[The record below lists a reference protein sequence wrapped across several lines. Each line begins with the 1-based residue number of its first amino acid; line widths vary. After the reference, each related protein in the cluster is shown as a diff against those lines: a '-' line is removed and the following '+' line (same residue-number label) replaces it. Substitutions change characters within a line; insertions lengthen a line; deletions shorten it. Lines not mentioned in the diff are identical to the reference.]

1 MEKATAD
8 RLHVKHPENTL
19 HQRLCEE
26 LGLCSAQ
33 ADKAVEIF
41 LDWSKVNC
49 ASTRPPGQ
57 IVRTAVAA
65 DEPAGKPVKHC
76 HTREI
81 DLTIDHRGDID
92 IQHRH
97 GTPALRMTKILRMSW
112 EAYEQGALL
121 SHEDLAAI
129 IGIDRTTVKRL
140 VKHLRQLGFLV
151 PTRGVIHDMGRAPS
165 HKEPICRL
173 LCRGYVYTEIATMT
187 GHTERSIERY
197 ALQFGQVIK
206 LRDEGAAPNDIRIVT
221 GLSEQA
227 VALYLRL
234 YNEHNTDEFRPHL
247 DTLKRRFESGK
258 GIVGPGQYPPK
269 KSQRDPLEK
278 IKNDD
283 FFRATS
289 LLLRK
294 HLGLTATIADFVA
307 KHVVELH
314 DDLFVDT
321 SRLEPGQ
328 TMLLVDSAQSAP
340 KYSGHLSVERPLVPV
355 VLSPWTA
362 DKIDIWRSKQTRT
375 EKIGLVGDALARQAR
390 KQGGTMTVSLLAF
403 LLNVS
408 CHTMSKALAHLRQRQ
423 NDPTP
428 IKGHTEDAGMTTSHK
443 DIICDLHDQGYTPPE
458 ISKITCHIPES
469 RDRYLKTNLRVETLC
484 RVLRCIPDEVQTARF
499 LGIERSVARQYLQR
513 LQRNMA
519 RGDKTAPPLRLTT
532 KPPPSLSPPSGSC
545 RHEAQQPNVEQQQ

>member
-8 RLHVKHPENTL
+8 RLHVKHPENSL
-19 HQRLCEE
+19 YQRLCED

-33 ADKAVEIF
+33 ADKAIEIF
-41 LDWSKVNC
+41 LEWSQVNC
-49 ASTRPPGQ
+49 ASARPPGQ

-65 DEPAGKPVKHC
+65 DEPAGKPIRHC

-81 DLTIDHRGDID
+81 CLTVDHRGDIK

-97 GTPALRMTKILRMSW
+97 GTPALRMTKIFRMTW
-112 EAYEQGALL
+112 EAFEQGGLL

-129 IGIDRTTVKRL
+129 LGIDRTTVKRF
-140 VKHLRQLGFLV
+140 VKRLREFGLTV

-206 LRDEGAAPNDIRIVT
+206 LRDEGASPNDIRIIAD
-221 GLSEQA
+221 LSEYA

-234 YNEHNTDEFRPHL
+234 YNEYNTDEFRSHL

-269 KSQRDPLEK
+269 KPQRDPLEK

-283 FFRATS
+283 FLRATS
-289 LLLRK
+289 LLLQK
-294 HLGLTATIADFVA
+294 HLGLTASIADFVA
-307 KHVVELH
+307 QHIIELH
-314 DDLFVDT
+314 KELFLDT
-321 SRLEPGQ
+321 KRIGPGQ
-328 TMLLVDSAQSAP
+328 TVFLVDSAESAP
-340 KYSGHLSVERPLVPV
+340 KYSGHLDTDRQLVPV

-408 CHTMSKALAHLRQRQ
+408 CHTMSQALAHLRQRQ

-428 IKGHTEDAGMTTSHK
+428 IKGHTEDAGTTTTHK
-443 DIICDLHDQGYTPPE
+443 NIICDLHDQGYTPPE

-469 RDRYLKTNLRVETLC
+469 RDRYLKTNLRVKTLC
-484 RVLRCIPDEVQTARF
+484 RVLQCIPDEVQTARF

-519 RGDKTAPPLRLTT
+519 RGDKTPTTARLTASSAPPS
-532 KPPPSLSPPSGSC
+532 PQPSAPC
-545 RHEAQQPNVEQQQ
+545 RHDIQEPRIQRQR